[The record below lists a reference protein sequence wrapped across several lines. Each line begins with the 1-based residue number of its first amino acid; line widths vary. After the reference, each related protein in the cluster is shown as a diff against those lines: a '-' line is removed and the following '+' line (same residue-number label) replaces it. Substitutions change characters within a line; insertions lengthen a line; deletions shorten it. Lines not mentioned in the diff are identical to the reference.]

1 MNKTAMHKRLNAIS
15 KYKQFRKAG
24 QSHSEAI
31 DSLKVFDYP
40 SSHIRKCDHSPFKS
54 ELRIP

>member
-1 MNKTAMHKRLNAIS
+1 MHKRLNAVS
-15 KYKQFRKAG
+15 KYKEFRKAG
-24 QSHSEAI
+24 QSHAEAI